1 MVITEEMRKTY
12 EIVKHQYL
20 LEDAQYQVETFLE
33 WNEDYKP
40 YQELKDKVDYEELVR
55 LFEKWQSC
63 ESAENDT
70 WQSILYDYFKE
81 NAEEFSA

>member
-20 LEDAQYQVETFLE
+20 LEDGQYQVETFLE

-40 YQELKDKVDYEELVR
+40 YEEVISHSLSQKIIDNSER
-55 LFEKWQSC
+55 
-63 ESAENDT
+63 N
-70 WQSILYDYFKE
+70 I
-81 NAEEFSA
+81 